1 MSETLTMLSR
11 LGSMFERT
19 ASVRD
24 EADLQEVLQ
33 DVARAIGE
41 VLGYRAVVVNVYRP
55 AFDDMLTAAAVG
67 SIESREQLLGTS
79 SPNDTWTPLFAD
91 RFEHRG
97 AYFILDGEFDWDS
110 LGVSTYVPDLP
121 PSDDPDAWLPG
132 DALFV
137 PLRDAGGAILGV
149 ISVDEPESG
158 LRPSEPQLD
167 ALVTISR
174 HAALALQIAQN
185 TAKDVQHQRM
195 LERVLEVS
203 ARLAEADDVE
213 AVLQAVCDGIDDALG
228 FDKVVIE
235 LAEGREGP
243 LTPVAATGF
252 GIDVPGIIPGVTLA
266 ALAPLFTEEFE
277 VAGCYLL
284 TGEVAEARLGAG
296 VVPYRSALN
305 GHGPHAWSCHWLM
318 VPLIEGDKWI
328 GLIWVDD
335 PRDRLLPTRA
345 RLQALRLFANQAV
358 SALRAAD
365 QATRLRHEATHDTLT
380 GLPNRRAFRVRVVRE
395 IDEGDGFGLVRA
407 TWTISRGSTT
417 RTATRPAT
425 TLFRCC
431 LRRFA
436 ASCGAPTRPTGSA
449 ATSSPSSSPA
459 QTVSTPSAWCTGCAP
474 RSPGTFRR
482 RATRSRPASECRS
495 TSRATT
501 PRSCWPAQTRGSI
514 RQSAVARSRRPRA
527 RGQTRFPK
535 SSSSSSPE
543 HMRTCVRALRRA
555 PLPLGLLVP

>member
-395 IDEGDGFGLVRA
+395 IDEGGGFGLVLCDLDNLKRVNDTHGHEA
-407 TWTISRGSTT
+407 GDDALQMLSEALRSQ
-417 RTATRPAT
+417 
-425 TLFRCC
+425 
-431 LRRFA
+431 LRRSDEAYRIGGDEFA
-436 ASCGAPTRPTGSA
+436 VVLPGANRLDA
-449 ATSSPSSSPA
+449 ER
-459 QTVSTPSAWCTGCAP
+459 VVH
-474 RSPGTFRR
+474 RL
-482 RATRSRPASECRS
+482 RA
-495 TSRATT
+495 
-501 PRSCWPAQTRGSI
+501 
-514 RQSAVARSRRPRA
+514 AVARNVPETGDPIEASFGVSVYEQGDDPEVLLARADEGLYQAKRRREESAAA
-527 RGQTRFPK
+527 RPGADAVSKELQQ
-535 SSSSSSPE
+535 
-543 HMRTCVRALRRA
+543 
-555 PLPLGLLVP
+555 